1 MSKYLVEAEFV
12 ETHYV
17 RQIVEIEAETEE
29 EAINR
34 VQCSDGEPI
43 ETLAMSVTERF
54 QEDFYLGCPKVIDS
68 SQYLKG
74 E

>member
-1 MSKYLVEAEFV
+1 MPKYFVEAEFV

-34 VQCSDGEPI
+34 VQCNDGEPI
-43 ETLAMSVTERF
+43 ETLSMSVTDRY

-68 SQYLKG
+68 GQYLK
-74 E
+74 ER